1 MFDIVG
7 NIGYTIHMKCN
18 ICPRKC
24 NVERRRE
31 VGFCQANNRI
41 KVAKYMLHHWEEP
54 IISGEAGSGAIFF
67 SHCNL
72 KCVYCQNSQISSG
85 GEGKYVSV
93 EELVDIIKQLERSG
107 ATNINLVTPTHY
119 TEQII
124 EALNIYRPQI
134 PIVWNSSGYE
144 SEDTIARIKPFVD
157 IYLVDM
163 KYMDADLAFN
173 LSKAKDYPQ
182 VCSRAILQMRK
193 NQPRDIVENGLM
205 KKGVIIRH
213 LVLPNE
219 VENSHKVLEWI
230 HSNLG
235 KQCYVSIMS
244 QYTPCHLAKSM
255 EKYNRPLKPI
265 EYKRVL
271 HKLDTLGF
279 CNGFVQQLDSSS
291 ECFIPDFDKFND

>member
-1 MFDIVG
+1 
-7 NIGYTIHMKCN
+7 MKCN

-24 NVERRRE
+24 GIDRNFQL
-31 VGFCQANNRI
+31 GFCQADNNI

-54 IISGEAGSGAIFF
+54 IISGETGSGAIFF

-72 KCVYCQNSQISSG
+72 KCVYCQNSQISSC
-85 GEGKYVSV
+85 GEGKYISV
-93 EELVDIIKQLERSG
+93 DEFIDIIKRLEESG

-124 EALNIYRPQI
+124 EALSTYHPHI
-134 PIVWNSSGYE
+134 PVVWNSSGYE
-144 SEDTIARIKPFVD
+144 SVDTIKRLKNLVD

-163 KYMDADLAFN
+163 KYMDENLAFN

-182 VCSRAILQMRK
+182 VCSQSILQMRQ

-205 KKGVIIRH
+205 KKGVIVRH

-219 VENSHKVLEWI
+219 IDNSFKVLYWL

-235 KQCYVSIMS
+235 KDCYISIMS
-244 QYTPCHLAKSM
+244 QYTPCHIAKTI
-255 EKYNRPLKPI
+255 ERYNRPLKPI

-271 HKLDTLGF
+271 HKLDCLGF
-279 CNGFVQQLDSSS
+279 TNGFIQELDSSNL
-291 ECFIPDFDKFND
+291 CFIPDFDKFND